1 MVQLKQEVLDKLKD
15 FIDAFETEYGD
26 VEGFEVS
33 LEHPIVDGARQ
44 GFADIKEFVLRRI
57 VREEIKIE

>member
-1 MVQLKQEVLDKLKD
+1 MNEKVFDKLKD

-33 LEHPIVDGARQ
+33 LEHPILEGERQ
-44 GFADIKEFVLRRI
+44 GYADIKEFVVKRI
-57 VREEIKIE
+57 VREKIEIK

>member
-1 MVQLKQEVLDKLKD
+1 MKPELVSKLQD

-26 VEGFEVS
+26 VEGFEIS
-33 LEHPIVDGARQ
+33 LEHPIVDWVRQ
-44 GFADIKEFVLRRI
+44 GYAEIKAFVIKRI

>member
-1 MVQLKQEVLDKLKD
+1 MKQEVHDKLKD

-33 LEHPIVDGARQ
+33 LEHPIVDGERQ
-44 GFADIKEFVLRRI
+44 EFADIKEFVIKRI
-57 VREEIKIE
+57 IRQEIEIK